1 MQGITKIKF
10 REYCAIGNHLIA
22 AWSRVQRRIAL
33 GSGEAEL
40 YAGMRGISDT
50 LGFVHMM
57 REVHT
62 LDWGHIIHRVDA
74 SACRAI
80 ILRRGCGGL
89 KHITVKSLWYQE
101 AVRDYSIVVERIS
114 RDAMHAHILASTSSA
129 EDLKKHLAELNGF
142 RSTEFE
148 ETVH

>member
-1 MQGITKIKF
+1 M
-10 REYCAIGNHLIA
+10 
-22 AWSRVQRRIAL
+22 
-33 GSGEAEL
+33 
-40 YAGMRGISDT
+40 
-50 LGFVHMM
+50 
-57 REVHT
+57 
-62 LDWGHIIHRVDA
+62 DA

-89 KHITVKSLWYQE
+89 KHITVKSLWVQE
-101 AVRDYSIVVERIS
+101 AVRDYSIVVEGIS
-114 RDAMHAHILASTSSA
+114 RDAMHAHILASTSRA